1 MTVIFCLSASQF
13 PVSVICM
20 VSEEEVCPVLLG
32 PLLLGGALGG
42 GGPEAGITAAPLQD
56 IP

>member
-1 MTVIFCLSASQF
+1 
-13 PVSVICM
+13 M
-20 VSEEEVCPVLLG
+20 VLEEEVCPVLLG

-42 GGPEAGITAAPLQD
+42 GGGGGGGGGPEAGITAAPLQD

>member
-1 MTVIFCLSASQF
+1 
-13 PVSVICM
+13 M

-42 GGPEAGITAAPLQD
+42 GGGGGPEAGITAAPLQD

>member
-1 MTVIFCLSASQF
+1 
-13 PVSVICM
+13 M

-42 GGPEAGITAAPLQD
+42 GVGGGPEAGITAAPLQD

>member
-1 MTVIFCLSASQF
+1 
-13 PVSVICM
+13 M
-20 VSEEEVCPVLLG
+20 VSEEEVCPVLHG
-32 PLLLGGALGG
+32 PLLLGGALGGGGG